1 MIRRVLLLAK
11 RNIKEILRDPV
22 NLFFGLIFPV
32 IFLLILSG
40 INSNASA
47 QSYNPAF
54 SIEVLTPGIAT
65 FAPVFM
71 ALFSG
76 MLLSKDR
83 TSSFLMRLYT
93 SPATSSDFLFGY
105 TLPMIIISVVQS
117 TITFLV
123 AMVLGFSF
131 TINVIPTIIVI
142 IPITLLYIAIGLL
155 CGCVMSEKAVGGVC
169 GALLTILAGWFAG
182 IWFPLDLIGGM
193 LKTISEIL
201 PFYHA
206 AQTAMATLKGDFLD
220 IIPHLSIVVIYD
232 ILLFSIAIF
241 IFTKKM
247 KSDNA

>member
-1 MIRRVLLLAK
+1 MIRRVLVLAK